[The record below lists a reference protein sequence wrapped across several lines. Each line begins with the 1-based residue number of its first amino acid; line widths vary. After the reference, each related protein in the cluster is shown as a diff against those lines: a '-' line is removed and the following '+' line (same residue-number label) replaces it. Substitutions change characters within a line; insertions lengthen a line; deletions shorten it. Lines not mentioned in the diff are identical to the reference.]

1 MTQSLGQPSENLS
14 TTKQTTEIALEPQML
29 DIMDADSM
37 SISDRVDMNKISEKS
52 PQKDSSFTKD
62 DSKAFEVI
70 LMHFL

>member
-37 SISDRVDMNKISEKS
+37 SISDMNRISKKS
-52 PQKDSSFTKD
+52 SQKDSSSTKD
-62 DSKAFEVI
+62 HSKASEVI

>member
-37 SISDRVDMNKISEKS
+37 SISDVNKISEKS

>member
-29 DIMDADSM
+29 DIMDADGM
-37 SISDRVDMNKISEKS
+37 SISDMNKISKKS

-62 DSKAFEVI
+62 DSKASEVI

>member
-37 SISDRVDMNKISEKS
+37 SISDMNKISEKT

-62 DSKAFEVI
+62 DSKASEVI

>member
-37 SISDRVDMNKISEKS
+37 SISDMNRTSKKS

-62 DSKAFEVI
+62 DSKASEVI
-70 LMHFL
+70 LMHFF

>member
-37 SISDRVDMNKISEKS
+37 SISDMNKISEKS

-62 DSKAFEVI
+62 DSKASEVI